1 MAANQAVVMEF
12 SRQLDVQRIEQL
24 QREVETLRDEN
35 KRMTVVSEKSGRD
48 QHEFVRYNHVLRT
61 KTFYPGTYYWKL
73 EAGSLEAR

>member
-1 MAANQAVVMEF
+1 MDLDTHWEF
-12 SRQLDVQRIEQL
+12 
-24 QREVETLRDEN
+24 EVETTLRDEN